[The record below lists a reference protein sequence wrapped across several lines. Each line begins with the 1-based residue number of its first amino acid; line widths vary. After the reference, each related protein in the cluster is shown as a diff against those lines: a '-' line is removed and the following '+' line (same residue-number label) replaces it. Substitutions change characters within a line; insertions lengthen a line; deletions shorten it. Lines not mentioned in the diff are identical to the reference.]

1 MTEKTFEDFHF
12 VKPIQKAI
20 VREQYRTPT
29 PIQAAAIPRILQGR
43 DILGV
48 AQTGTGKT
56 AAFALPLLQNLARNR
71 RPTRE
76 KSCRILIL
84 TPTRE
89 LASQIAERF
98 SVYGH
103 ALNLRQMTV
112 YGGVSEKP
120 QIKAMRRGVHI
131 LVATPG
137 RLLDLMNQGDLTL
150 DALHV
155 FVLDEADRMLDMGF
169 LPDIR
174 KVIRKLP
181 EKRQSLFF
189 SATMPDSIV
198 ELAGDLLHKPVNID
212 VTPPESASSVIET
225 IRQRVL
231 FVEHAKK
238 RHLLSHLL
246 EHSING
252 SVLVFTR
259 TKHGANRLAKVL
271 KKQGFASDSIH
282 GDRTQ
287 SARTRILKEFKARKI
302 DILVATDVAAR
313 GIDVDGISCV
323 INFDLPNEPD
333 SYVHRIGRTG
343 RAGQSGTALS
353 FCTHETINS
362 LRDIE
367 KEIDHR
373 IEVEADHPWHI
384 PGLADAR
391 APGPTAPRHR
401 PSGQN
406 GGFRGQRRSGGRSR
420 RKAAPR
426 NRRDS

>member
-1 MTEKTFEDFHF
+1 
-12 VKPIQKAI
+12 
-20 VREQYRTPT
+20 
-29 PIQAAAIPRILQGR
+29 
-43 DILGV
+43 
-48 AQTGTGKT
+48 
-56 AAFALPLLQNLARNR
+56 
-71 RPTRE
+71 
-76 KSCRILIL
+76 
-84 TPTRE
+84 
-89 LASQIAERF
+89 
-98 SVYGH
+98 
-103 ALNLRQMTV
+103 
-112 YGGVSEKP
+112 
-120 QIKAMRRGVHI
+120 
-131 LVATPG
+131 
-137 RLLDLMNQGDLTL
+137 
-150 DALHV
+150 
-155 FVLDEADRMLDMGF
+155 DEADRMLDMGF

-174 KVIRKLP
+174 KVIRELP

-198 ELAGDLLHKPVNID
+198 ELASNLLHKPVNID

-246 EHSING
+246 KQTVNG

-259 TKHGANRLAKVL
+259 TKHGANRLAKTL

-287 SARTRILKEFKARKI
+287 NARTRILKEFKSREI

-313 GIDVDGISCV
+313 GIDVEGISWV

-353 FCTHETINS
+353 FCTDETISS
-362 LRDIE
+362 LRAIE

-373 IEVEADHPWHI
+373 IEVEEDHPWHI
-384 PGLADAR
+384 PGLAEIKST
-391 APGPTAPRHR
+391 GPSKPRQR
-401 PSGQN
+401 PSGQS
-406 GGFRGQRRSGGRSR
+406 GGFRGRRKPGGSSRKKTPPRSR
-420 RKAAPR
+420 R
-426 NRRDS
+426 DT